1 MWRRLDN
8 VPRLNIHSAKTLTC
22 GTPWSVAWGAY
33 VSGCGGWWEAW
44 RGQILR
50 GASFALVW
58 CREERGASA
67 SKAGNILVIQV
78 IVAIVFEKR
87 EEAKF
92 ICGCLEH
99 SLVATHL
106 LGCTGAWLVEEWMPS
121 GWVVEMSTA
130 TGSCPW
136 SIKRPG
142 ICRRSD
148 MLSQLIRLTRRVHKY
163 INLKHSCNLSAH
175 LLTRTQKRSKWYIR
189 PCLPK
194 SSS

>member
-78 IVAIVFEKR
+78 IVAIIFGKR
-87 EEAKF
+87 E
-92 ICGCLEH
+92 
-99 SLVATHL
+99 
-106 LGCTGAWLVEEWMPS
+106 
-121 GWVVEMSTA
+121 
-130 TGSCPW
+130 
-136 SIKRPG
+136 
-142 ICRRSD
+142 
-148 MLSQLIRLTRRVHKY
+148 
-163 INLKHSCNLSAH
+163 
-175 LLTRTQKRSKWYIR
+175 RSKVYMRLFRAFSCSYTPAGMYWGVAG
-189 PCLPK
+189 
-194 SSS
+194 